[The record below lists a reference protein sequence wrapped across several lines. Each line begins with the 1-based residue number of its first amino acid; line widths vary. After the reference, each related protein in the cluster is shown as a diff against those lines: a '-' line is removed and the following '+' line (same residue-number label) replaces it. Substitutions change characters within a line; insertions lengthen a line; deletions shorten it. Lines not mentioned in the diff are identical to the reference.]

1 MSCSQVIR
9 YQNSSEGCTSLSP
22 SVSNQ
27 ANDQIGSYH
36 YWSALLPRPWD
47 QADIPS
53 SGVEAS
59 SSASLAAYLNS
70 LQFSIEDS
78 QAWFA
83 KGSGWRVT
91 GGTYWYVS
99 LIQVMRQEEVADE
112 VAASMLSQEWI
123 SGWT

>member
-1 MSCSQVIR
+1 MIRLDHIITGQLLYSQ
-9 YQNSSEGCTSLSP
+9 YKKEELTT
-22 SVSNQ
+22 
-27 ANDQIGSYH
+27 
-36 YWSALLPRPWD
+36 
-47 QADIPS
+47 S

>member
-1 MSCSQVIR
+1 MIR
-9 YQNSSEGCTSLSP
+9 LGHIITGQLP
-22 SVSNQ
+22 SRLF
-27 ANDQIGSYH
+27 GTK
-36 YWSALLPRPWD
+36 L
-47 QADIPS
+47 IPS

-91 GGTYWYVS
+91 GGTYWYVPP
-99 LIQVMRQEEVADE
+99 IQVTRQDE
-112 VAASMLSQEWI
+112 VTDGIAASMLSQEWI

>member
-1 MSCSQVIR
+1 LDHTITGQLSNPATPR
-9 YQNSSEGCTSLSP
+9 YGLTN
-22 SVSNQ
+22 
-27 ANDQIGSYH
+27 
-36 YWSALLPRPWD
+36 
-47 QADIPS
+47 S

-91 GGTYWYVS
+91 GGTYWYVPH
-99 LIQVMRQEEVADE
+99 IQLSRKEEMANDI
-112 VAASMLSQEWI
+112 AASTLSQEWI
-123 SGWT
+123 SEWT